1 MKAFS
6 MIVVQKGVAH
16 PWMCD
21 VLGHLTTRHYVA
33 MFDDAAYHLLYAVFG
48 WAGSSDADGKIGWAD
63 VRHVIEYRAEVA
75 AGDVLEIR
83 AGLIKVGTKSIP
95 IFYEMT
101 NLGKNEMSATLE
113 CVCVLFD
120 LQTRKSIEL
129 CEQLRESAS
138 KHLIKTADNG

>member
-1 MKAFS
+1 

-21 VLGHLTTRHYVA
+21 VLDHLTTRHYVA

-48 WAGSSDADGKIGWAD
+48 WAGASDADGKIGWAD

-83 AGLIKVGTKSIP
+83 AGLTRIGTKSIT

-101 NLGKNEMSATLE
+101 NLGKNETAATLE

-120 LQTRKSIEL
+120 LQTRESIEL
-129 CEQLRESAS
+129 SDQLRESAS

>member
-1 MKAFS
+1 

-33 MFDDAAYHLLYAVFG
+33 MFDDAASHLLYAVFG
-48 WAGSSDADGKIGWAD
+48 WAGASDVEGKIGWVD
-63 VRHVIEYRAEVA
+63 VRHVIEYRAEVS

-83 AGLIKVGTKSIP
+83 ARLTKIGTKSITN
-95 IFYEMT
+95 FYEMT

-120 LQTRKSIEL
+120 LQTRESIEL
-129 CEQLRESAS
+129 SDQLRESAS